1 MRIRPSLRH
10 ARSAVACV
18 LAVGLGGAS
27 NAWSQSLI
35 EALSTTYNSNPDLL
49 ASRAI
54 LRQTDETLAQAVANW
69 RPRVTLSV
77 EYNKVELDSIR
88 PTSPVTGPAGTTATY
103 FSLNGKFTTLQMVQP
118 LFRGGKTVA
127 ETKQAQ
133 SNIQAQRA
141 QLAETE
147 QTVLL
152 SAVTSYADLIQNIGI
167 ADARRNNVRVL
178 VQQLDATRERFRVG
192 ELTITDVS
200 QSEARLELAK
210 ADLVQAETNVRI
222 AEAAFQRTIG
232 KKPGKLGEIPL
243 IGGLPSSE
251 EEAIGLAMDSGPR
264 AVSAA
269 HRITAANYGVNTAVG
284 DLLPQVNLVGALQ
297 QQFDLQMPTDQ
308 YYTYAARLQATIPI
322 YQNGSEWSRVRS
334 ARELV
339 AQRRNELDSARRA
352 VAENVIRAWRQL
364 DSSRSRVTSFESQVR
379 ANEVALNGV
388 RQEALV
394 GSRTTL
400 DVLNA
405 EQELLNSQVNLIQ
418 ARRDVQVSYY
428 GVLSGIGRLTARTLA
443 LPVEYYDE
451 ERYYKDVGSR
461 WIGWGSS
468 GESGTGQ
475 IPPATTQSGVAGSAP
490 ASSGSGR

>member
-1 MRIRPSLRH
+1 MRIRPSLRL
-10 ARSAVACV
+10 ARAIAVCA
-18 LAVGLGGAS
+18 LAAGLGAAP

-77 EYNKVELDSIR
+77 EYNKVQQDSFAIS
-88 PTSPVTGPAGTTATY
+88 SPQT
-103 FSLNGKFTTLQMVQP
+103 FFFLNGRFTTLQVVQP

-127 ETKQAQ
+127 ETKAAQA
-133 SNIQAQRA
+133 NIQAQRA
-141 QLAETE
+141 ALADTE
-147 QTVLL
+147 QNVLL
-152 SAVTSYADLIQNIGI
+152 AAVTSYADLIQNISI
-167 ADARRNNVRVL
+167 AEARRNNVRVL
-178 VQQLDATRERFRVG
+178 IQQLDATRERFRVG

-200 QSEARLELAK
+200 QAEARLEGAR
-210 ADLVQAETNVRI
+210 ADLVQAETQVRI

-232 KKPGKLGEIPL
+232 QKPGRVGEMPF
-243 IGGLPSSE
+243 IGGLPVSE
-251 EEAIGLAMDSGPR
+251 DEAILLAMDMGPR
-264 AVSAA
+264 PVSAQY
-269 HRITAANYGVNTAVG
+269 RISAANYGVNNAVG
-284 DLLPQVNLVGALQ
+284 DLLPQVNLVGVVQEQL
-297 QQFDLQMPTDQ
+297 DLRVPNDK
-308 YYTYAARLQATIPI
+308 YYTYGVRVQATVPI

-334 ARELV
+334 AKELV
-339 AQRRNELDSARRA
+339 AQRRNELDSARRTA
-352 VAENVIRAWRQL
+352 AENVIRAWRQL

-405 EQELLNSQVNLIQ
+405 EQELLNAQVNLVQ
-418 ARRDVQVSYY
+418 ARRDTQVAYY
-428 GVLSGIGRLTARTLA
+428 GVMAGIGRLTARALA

-451 ERYYKDVGSR
+451 ERYYNEVGSR
-461 WIGWGSS
+461 WIGWGTA
-468 GESGTGQ
+468 GEQQGP
-475 IPPATTQSGVAGSAP
+475 PPAPAPTTTTSGGFGSK
-490 ASSGSGR
+490 

>member
-1 MRIRPSLRH
+1 MRIWPGLRR
-10 ARSAVACV
+10 AYAAVACTLV
-18 LAVGLGGAS
+18 FGLGGAS
-27 NAWSQSLI
+27 TAWSQSLI

-49 ASRAI
+49 AARAL

-69 RPRVTLSV
+69 RPRVTLSI
-77 EYNKVELDSIR
+77 EYNKVEQDSIPIR
-88 PTSPVTGPAGTTATY
+88 TANSY
-103 FSLNGKFTTLQMVQP
+103 FILNGRFTTLQAVQP

-127 ETKQAQ
+127 DTKAAQA
-133 SNIQAQRA
+133 NIQAQRA
-141 QLAETE
+141 ALADTE
-147 QTVLL
+147 QNVLL
-152 SAVTSYADLIQNIGI
+152 AAVTAYADLAQNIGI
-167 ADARRNNVRVL
+167 ADARQNNVRVL

-200 QSEARLELAK
+200 QAEARLELAK
-210 ADLVQAETNVRI
+210 ADLIQADAQVRI
-222 AEAAFQRTIG
+222 TEAAYQRTIG
-232 KKPGKLGEIPL
+232 KKPGKIGEIPL

-251 EEAIGLAMDSGPR
+251 EEAIGLAMDAGPR
-264 AVSAA
+264 AVSAQY
-269 HRITAANYGVNTAVG
+269 RITAANYGVNSAIG
-284 DLLPQVNLVGALQ
+284 DLLPQVNLVGAIQ
-297 QQFDLQMPTDQ
+297 QQFDLQVPNDQ
-308 YYTYAARLQATIPI
+308 YYTYALRLQATIPI

-339 AQRRNELDSARRA
+339 GQRRNELDSARRA

-364 DSSRSRVTSFESQVR
+364 DASRARVTSFEAQVR

-418 ARRDVQVSYY
+418 ARHDVQVSYY
-428 GVLSGIGRLTARTLA
+428 SVLAGVGRLTARTLQ

-451 ERYYKDVGSR
+451 ERYYKEVGSR

-468 GESGTGQ
+468 GESQLPSAAG
-475 IPPATTQSGVAGSAP
+475 ATTVGGSTAGST
-490 ASSGSGR
+490 SK

>member
-1 MRIRPSLRH
+1 MRIRLG
-10 ARSAVACV
+10 
-18 LAVGLGGAS
+18 LAHVRKAAGLALALGLSTTS

-49 ASRAI
+49 ASRAL

-69 RPRVTLSV
+69 RPRVTVSLN
-77 EYNKVELDSIR
+77 YNKNIDANYPVI
-88 PTSPVTGPAGTTATY
+88 SPNSFAT
-103 FSLNGKFTTLQMVQP
+103 LNGRSTTLQLTQP
-118 LFRGGKTVA
+118 LFRGGKTAA

-133 SNIQAQRA
+133 ANIQAQRA
-141 QLAETE
+141 SLADTE

-152 SAVTSYADLIQNIGI
+152 SAVTSYADVVQNIAI
-167 ADARRNNVRVL
+167 ADARQNNVRVL

-200 QSEARLELAK
+200 QAEARLELAK
-210 ADLVQAETNVRI
+210 ADLVQADTQVRI
-222 AEAAFQRTIG
+222 AEAAFQRTVG
-232 KKPGKLGEIPL
+232 TKPGKLGEIPL
-243 IGGLPSSE
+243 VGGLPGSE
-251 EEAIGLAMDSGPR
+251 EEAVALAMDGGARS
-264 AVSAA
+264 VSAQY
-269 HRITAANYGVNTAVG
+269 RISAASYGVNSAVG
-284 DLLPQVNLVGALQ
+284 DLLPQVNLVGTVQ
-297 QQFDLQMPTDQ
+297 QQFDLQYPGDK
-308 YYTYAARLQATIPI
+308 YYNYILGVQATIPI
-322 YQNGSEWSRVRS
+322 YQGGGEWSKVRQ
-334 ARELV
+334 AKELV
-339 AQRRNELDSARRA
+339 AQRRNELDSARRT

-364 DSSRSRVTSFESQVR
+364 DSSRSRVTSFEAQVR

-428 GVLSGIGRLTARTLA
+428 GVLSGIGRLTARSLS

-451 ERYYKDVGSR
+451 ERYYNDVGSR
-461 WIGWGSS
+461 WIGWGN
-468 GESGTGQ
+468 GD
-475 IPPATTQSGVAGSAP
+475 AGSP
-490 ASSGSGR
+490 AATGTTSTGSPAAGGSSR